1 VRTHE
6 PGHRPRIVANLAMS
20 ADGKIDSVYREGQG
34 LGSRLDRDRLDE
46 LRAEADAIVV
56 GAATIRAEDPPM
68 GVRDPARRHQR
79 IAQGRPAHPTPV
91 VISRTADIPLTAR
104 FLAGEAPQKIVAV
117 PADLDPFAT
126 APYEALAAGGAVR
139 VLRAGAGEV
148 DLHAL
153 AAALHDDGA
162 RLVVVEGGGEVV
174 AAFLAAGLLDEL
186 RLTLVPTIL
195 GGRNAPTPVEG
206 DGWTFADR
214 RRLTLLESERVG
226 DELYLRYEVNLRPD
240 DETLAKP

>member
-1 VRTHE
+1 MRPHE
-6 PGHRPRIVANLAMS
+6 PSHRPRIVANLAMS
-20 ADGKIDSVYREGQG
+20 ADGKIDSALREGRG

-79 IAQGRPAHPTPV
+79 LAQGRPAHPVPV
-91 VISRTADIPLTAR
+91 VISRSADIPLTAR

-126 APYEALAAGGAVR
+126 APYEALAASGGVR
-139 VLRAGAGEV
+139 VLRAGAGSV
-148 DLHAL
+148 DLQAVV
-153 AAALHDDGA
+153 AALHRDGM

-186 RLTLVPTIL
+186 RVTLVPVLL
-195 GGRNAPTPVEG
+195 GGRSAPTPVEG
-206 DGWTFADR
+206 DGWPFAER

-226 DELYLRYEVNLRPD
+226 DELYLRYQVILRPD
-240 DETLAKP
+240 DDSLAKP

>member
-1 VRTHE
+1 
-6 PGHRPRIVANLAMS
+6 MS
-20 ADGKIDSVYREGQG
+20 ADGKIDSVYREGKG

-79 IAQGRPAHPTPV
+79 LAQGRPAHPTPV

-104 FLAGEAPQKIVAV
+104 FLGGEASSKIVAV

-126 APYEALAAGGAVR
+126 APYEALAASGAVR
-139 VLRAGAGEV
+139 VLRVGAGAV

-153 AAALHDDGA
+153 VAALHEDGA

-206 DGWTFADR
+206 DGWPFADR
-214 RRLTLLESERVG
+214 RRLTLLESERIG
-226 DELYLRYEVNLRPD
+226 DEMYLRYEVHLRPD
-240 DETLAKP
+240 DDSLAKP

>member
-1 VRTHE
+1 
-6 PGHRPRIVANLAMS
+6 MS
-20 ADGKIDSVYREGQG
+20 ADGKIDSVYREGKG

-68 GVRDPARRHQR
+68 GVRDPNRRHQR
-79 IAQGRPAHPTPV
+79 LAQGRPAHPSPV

-104 FLAGEAPQKIVAV
+104 FLGGEATQKIVAV

-126 APYEALAAGGAVR
+126 APYEALAASGAVR
-139 VLRAGAGEV
+139 VLRVGAGEV
-148 DLHAL
+148 DLAAL
-153 AAALHDDGA
+153 VAALHEDGA

-206 DGWTFADR
+206 DGWAFADR

-226 DELYLRYEVNLRPD
+226 DEIYLRYEVNLRPD
-240 DETLAKP
+240 EDSLAKP

>member
-1 VRTHE
+1 
-6 PGHRPRIVANLAMS
+6 MS
-20 ADGKIDSVYREGQG
+20 ADGKIDSVYREGKG

-79 IAQGRPAHPTPV
+79 LAQGRPAHPTPV

-104 FLAGEAPQKIVAV
+104 FLGGEASSMIVAV

-126 APYEALAAGGAVR
+126 APYEALATSGAVR
-139 VLRAGAGEV
+139 VLRVGAGAV

-153 AAALHDDGA
+153 VAALHEDGA

-206 DGWTFADR
+206 DGWPFADR
-214 RRLTLLESERVG
+214 RRLTLLESERIG
-226 DELYLRYEVNLRPD
+226 DEIYLRYEVNLRPD
-240 DETLAKP
+240 DDSLAKP

>member
-6 PGHRPRIVANLAMS
+6 PSHRPRIVANLAMS
-20 ADGKIDSVYREGQG
+20 ADGKIDSVYREGKG

-79 IAQGRPAHPTPV
+79 LAQGRPAHPTPV

-104 FLAGEAPQKIVAV
+104 FLGGEASSKIVAV

-126 APYEALAAGGAVR
+126 APYEALAASGAVR
-139 VLRAGAGEV
+139 VLRVGAGAV

-153 AAALHDDGA
+153 VAALHEDGA

-206 DGWTFADR
+206 DGWPFADR
-214 RRLTLLESERVG
+214 RRLTLLESERIG
-226 DELYLRYEVNLRPD
+226 DEMYLRYEVNLRPD
-240 DETLAKP
+240 DDSLAKP

>member
-1 VRTHE
+1 MRPHE
-6 PGHRPRIVANLAMS
+6 SSSRPRIVANLAMS
-20 ADGKIDSVYREGQG
+20 ADGKIDSVYREGKG

-79 IAQGRPAHPTPV
+79 LAQGRPAHPVPV

-126 APYEALAAGGAVR
+126 APYEALASSAAVR
-139 VLRAGAGEV
+139 VLRAGAGAV

-153 AAALHDDGA
+153 IAALHDDGA
-162 RLVVVEGGGEVV
+162 RLIVVEGGGEVV
-174 AAFLAAGLLDEL
+174 AAFLDAGLLDEL
-186 RLTLVPTIL
+186 RVTVVPSIL
-195 GGRNAPTPVEG
+195 GGRNAPSPVEG
-206 DGWTFADR
+206 EGWPFGER

-226 DELYLRYEVNLRPD
+226 DELYLRYEVLHPPD
-240 DETLAKP
+240 EDSLAKP

>member
-1 VRTHE
+1 
-6 PGHRPRIVANLAMS
+6 MS
-20 ADGKIDSVYREGQG
+20 ADGKIDSALREGQG

-79 IAQGRPAHPTPV
+79 LAQGRPAHPTPV
-91 VISRTADIPLTAR
+91 VISRSADIPLTAR
-104 FLAGEAPQKIVAV
+104 FLAGEAPRKIVAV

-126 APYEALAAGGAVR
+126 APYEALAASGAVR
-139 VLRAGAGEV
+139 VLRAGVGVV

-153 AAALHDDGA
+153 VASLHEDGA

-195 GGRNAPTPVEG
+195 GGRSAPTPVDGEG
-206 DGWTFADR
+206 WPFSER

-226 DELYLRYEVNLRPD
+226 DELYLRYEVNLRPGGD
-240 DETLAKP
+240 SLAKP